1 MSFYTIAWRHY
12 ELRVRSFWLA
22 DTTQLLL
29 SPSVFTPSFTT
40 FFLCFIFLSLFGL
53 ISFIFRGMV
62 SIASKRGGFIWKR
75 ACEQKSGFD
84 LCVQLLFTASS
95 WGVPFLRMAGWYH
108 DLTTGFFFLLFFPGV
123 IDYKHLRD
131 GLYIG
136 SGMNGHMK
144 AMRDIYRYYYY
155 VLSGRG
161 RQARCME
168 HSESWIS
175 LYNLNCFFWGGQV
188 YISCCI
194 KI

>member
-1 MSFYTIAWRHY
+1 MCSTTIY
-12 ELRVRSFWLA
+12 CIVMRS
-22 DTTQLLL
+22 
-29 SPSVFTPSFTT
+29 SIFTHG
-40 FFLCFIFLSLFGL
+40 GL
-53 ISFIFRGMV
+53 ISRLDYWIF
-62 SIASKRGGFIWKR
+62 
-75 ACEQKSGFD
+75 
-84 LCVQLLFTASS
+84 LFS
-95 WGVPFLRMAGWYH
+95 
-108 DLTTGFFFLLFFPGV
+108 FFPGV